1 MREMNELMEILA
13 GSFAP
18 LGCDVEKPRYSNPII
33 LQIRRPR
40 GGPVIRKLTVVKTV
54 YGDDDL
60 LENWINN
67 ERSRFPETRDVEYKL
82 PPRRN

>member
-1 MREMNELMEILA
+1 MREMSELLQILSTA
-13 GSFAP
+13 FEP
-18 LGCDVEKPRYSNPII
+18 LGCDVEEPRYDNPII
-33 LQIRRPR
+33 IHVKRPKDGSVISR
-40 GGPVIRKLTVVKTV
+40 GGIGKSV
-54 YGDDDL
+54 YRDDDL